1 MKIEKEEL
9 DLIVD
14 QQMEMNNML
23 KQVGLLESEKSKV
36 LTAFSNLLTDSNKT
50 KKGLEEKYG
59 AVNIDLS
66 DGSYKPIEK
75 KD

>member
-23 KQVGLLESEKSKV
+23 KQIGLLESEKSRV
-36 LTAFSNLLTDSNKT
+36 LKFYSDLLTESNKT
-50 KKGLEEKYG
+50 KKGLEKKYG
-59 AVNIDLS
+59 AINIDLS
-66 DGSYKPIEK
+66 DGSYTPIEK

>member
-23 KQVGLLESEKSKV
+23 KQIGLLESEKSRV
-36 LTAFSNLLTDSNKT
+36 LKFYSDLLAESNKT

-59 AVNIDLS
+59 AINIDLS
-66 DGSYKPIEK
+66 DGSYTPTEK

>member
-36 LTAFSNLLTDSNKT
+36 LTSYSNLLTDSNKT
-50 KKGLEEKYG
+50 KKDLEEKYG

>member
-23 KQVGLLESEKSKV
+23 KQIGLLESEKSRV
-36 LTAFSNLLTDSNKT
+36 LKFYSDLLNESNKT
-50 KKGLEEKYG
+50 KKSLEEKYG
-59 AVNIDLS
+59 AININLS
-66 DGSYKPIEK
+66 DGSYTPIEK